1 MNMSFGDKIFLSVGL
16 IDFGGIFLWIGVC
29 LHLGYTKMDH
39 MLDHL
44 RNRSLLHTLTPLKHS
59 GPWGKLLLVG
69 SISSVLAFPES
80 YLKRGKISPDDL
92 HKFPLALKRKLV
104 ILQWVGLTLLLTMV
118 GLAAVT
124 KLGVV

>member
-1 MNMSFGDKIFLSVGL
+1 MSVSVGDKIFLAVGL
-16 IDFGGIFLWIGVC
+16 IDFGGIFLWIGIC

-44 RNRSLLHTLTPLKHS
+44 RNSSLLHTLTPLKHS

-69 SISSVLAFPES
+69 SISSVLAFPKS
-80 YLKRGKISPDDL
+80 YLKCGKISPDDL

>member
-1 MNMSFGDKIFLSVGL
+1 
-16 IDFGGIFLWIGVC
+16 
-29 LHLGYTKMDH
+29 MDH

-44 RNRSLLHTLTPLKHS
+44 GSSSLLRTLTPLKYS

-69 SISSVLAFPES
+69 SISSVLAFPKT

-124 KLGVV
+124 KFGIV